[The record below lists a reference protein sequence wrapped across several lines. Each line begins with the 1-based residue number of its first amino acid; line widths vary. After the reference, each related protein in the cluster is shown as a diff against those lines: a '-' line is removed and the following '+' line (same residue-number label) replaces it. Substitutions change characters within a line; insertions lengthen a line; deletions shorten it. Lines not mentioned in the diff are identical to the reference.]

1 MASNGRYSIK
11 IYISYGINFRKDRLK
26 TILGETYIIDIRACA
41 GVVLPQSPP
50 LPPRRM
56 NYDDEPG
63 GDYSYLLGDDELP
76 VLVRGFTEDREM
88 GAEAFFWTN

>member
-1 MASNGRYSIK
+1 
-11 IYISYGINFRKDRLK
+11 
-26 TILGETYIIDIRACA
+26 
-41 GVVLPQSPP
+41 
-50 LPPRRM
+50 M
-56 NYDDEPG
+56 NYDDELG